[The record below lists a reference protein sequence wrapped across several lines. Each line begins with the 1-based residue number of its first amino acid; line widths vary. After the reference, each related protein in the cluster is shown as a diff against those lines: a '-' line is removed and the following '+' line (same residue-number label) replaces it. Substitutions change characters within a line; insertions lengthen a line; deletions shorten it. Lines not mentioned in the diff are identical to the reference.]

1 MVRASAM
8 AKARVG
14 KGRGWRGHRGAR
26 MADGFTLLEV
36 LIAVAVLSIA
46 MVAVIK
52 AGLLSQ
58 DGLIRSGDAQRAMEL
73 ALDKLDEVEAAGPNM
88 WSVLNGGFEDEPGW
102 EWEVET
108 NPTSL
113 EALYLVRVT
122 VGRGEGDPR
131 PARLERLLWRR

>member
-1 MVRASAM
+1 MVRPMAMIRARPVAGSAS
-8 AKARVG
+8 
-14 KGRGWRGHRGAR
+14 RGAAR
-26 MADGFTLLEV
+26 RGGFTLIEV

-58 DGLIRSGDAQRAMEL
+58 DGLIRSNDAQEGMAL
-73 ALDKLDEVEAAGPNM
+73 ALAKLDEVEAAGPNA
-88 WSVLNGGFEDEPGW
+88 WSLLNGDFEDAEGW
-102 EWEVET
+102 RWELEI

-113 EALYLVRVT
+113 EALYLVRIK
-122 VGRGEGDPR
+122 VGHGEDDPR